1 MFARLTTMLASLGP
15 GLLYAGA
22 AVGVSH
28 LVMSTRAGATYQY
41 LFLLLIPLIHL
52 IKYPFFRYGPQY
64 TALTGRNILHGY
76 HALGK
81 WALAV
86 YIIMTLLS
94 MCLIQAAVTIV
105 TSSIAI
111 YFLGLNIPAEYMPH
125 IPAIMVLLAA
135 AIILYIGQYSML
147 DKVMKVIIIILTLT
161 TITAL
166 TVVLITS
173 PGGFHQGSSPQFSL
187 GDYADIM
194 FVAAFLGWMPA
205 PMDISVWHS
214 VWSEEANRGKGSRAS
229 LRRAMLD
236 FRVGFFGT
244 ALLAMAFLSLGA
256 LVMFGSGEPP
266 SANGA
271 AFAGQLINMYTKSLG
286 DWAYPIIGIAAL
298 ATMFSTT
305 LTCLDAYPRTLEESY
320 FIWRGKEDYES
331 RHGATKAVYHT
342 MLIVA
347 VTGTIITFIVI
358 KNVSGAM
365 GFIVTTATVV
375 SFVSAPVI
383 AYINHRVMHGD
394 TVSRADRP
402 GYLMSLWSRF
412 GIAAMVFFS
421 LFYLWLIAT
430 R

>member
-1 MFARLTTMLASLGP
+1 MFMRLTKTLSNFGP

-28 LVMSTRAGATYQY
+28 LVMSTKAGATYQF

-52 IKYPFFRYGPQY
+52 IKYPFFKYGPQY

-81 WALAV
+81 WVLAI

-111 YFLGLNIPAEYMPH
+111 YFFGLSMPAEYMPH
-125 IPAIMVLLAA
+125 FPAIMVLLTAA
-135 AIILYIGQYSML
+135 LILYIGQYSML
-147 DKVMKVIIIILTLT
+147 DRVMKVIIIILTLT
-161 TITAL
+161 TVTAL
-166 TVVLITS
+166 TVVLTTA
-173 PGGFHQGSSPQFSL
+173 PGGFHQGSVPQFSL
-187 GDYADIM
+187 GEYADII
-194 FVAAFLGWMPA
+194 FLAAFLGWMPA

-214 VWSEEANRGKGSRAS
+214 VWSEEANRSKGNRAS
-229 LRRAMLD
+229 LHRAMLD

-256 LVMFGSGEPP
+256 LVMFGSGEQP

-271 AFAGQLINMYTKSLG
+271 AFAGQLINMYTESLG
-286 DWAYPIIGIAAL
+286 DWAYPLIGIAAL

-320 FIWRGKEDYES
+320 FIWKGKGDHES
-331 RHGATKAVYHT
+331 RHGATKMVYHA
-342 MLIVA
+342 MLVAA
-347 VTGTIITFIVI
+347 VTGTVITFIVI

-365 GFIVTTATVV
+365 GLIVTTATVV

-383 AYINHRVMHGD
+383 AYINYRVMHGD
-394 TVSRADRP
+394 TINRADRP
-402 GYLMSLWSRF
+402 GRLMSLWSQL
-412 GIAAMVFFS
+412 GIAIMVLFS
-421 LFYLWLIAT
+421 LAYLWLIVM